1 MEKHFLKRSLHLA
14 LPNALM
20 VVFSV
25 LFVRLWG
32 AHHGWSIL
40 DMSTLSYYL
49 LGSIGFLSVIRA
61 CLPLNIWRG
70 LLIIFS
76 VCGFY
81 LSAFYLKGLIEI
93 GTLTAV
99 TFPVYLALMSLFTGI
114 FILATIYQKYEFD

>member
-1 MEKHFLKRSLHLA
+1 
-14 LPNALM
+14 M

-32 AHHGWSIL
+32 AHHGWSSL

-99 TFPVYLALMSLFTGI
+99 TFPVYLALMALFTGI